1 MKLLLILATSLLG
14 LSDVFSQIIAKID
27 TNLRLFPDDDENFET
42 RFFYVQLNHQA
53 APLATANFMLLAGLE
68 DEIWLGNVGE
78 LLPAPHLPYSP
89 IRPGRGYTRTG
100 RLPLNIVFQEAN
112 PGVPGDVDKYVIRQ
126 NTTVFGIVSTTPSGD
141 VYKSLTGASRLEIRR
156 DPIANRFY
164 IVINHDRT
172 WLDSRFFA
180 VRSDP
185 MYQNIP
191 VTKIEPGL
199 RLISGSFSNRLTDG
213 PGYTFPDELTT
224 GSGTGYPWRSDFNNG
239 WALAMDSPGLNAN
252 GSRFFFT
259 GQPTAQNNAT
269 LTEWNR
275 RYTSFGTV
283 LIDGGGRNVVQDILN
298 FSTTEDGSPQGSV
311 QIKNI
316 TFLRLGG
323 NEVGFFPHLLLDKL
337 PEELS
342 GEQLSIERVG
352 FNSYFLNSPPSPNS
366 QRVFLSAPDLQSQ
379 PVVFS
384 TFTKPFDFT
393 TPRENI
399 TTIVRTHPRYFFR
412 SFTARLKDWPAQDF
426 DFSDIQ
432 ITCVYVTPT
441 GGTSGFIQFTFAEAP
456 SAAQEGTFGTYFI
469 QLPARTVDTGQGL
482 VVYPAVT
489 RSGTFNSQMIDDENP
504 NRVRLLLDPPN
515 AASPDEPFMPFDQF
529 ILEMDYRRAFSLESR
544 RSRFTAISSSDPFS
558 SISGYWFKSSQ

>member
-1 MKLLLILATSLLG
+1 MKLLIILAVSLLG
-14 LSDVFSQIIAKID
+14 LSDTFSQIIAKID
-27 TNLRLFPDDDENFET
+27 TNLRLFPDDDDNFET

-68 DEIWLGNVGE
+68 DEIWLGTVGE
-78 LLPAPHLPYSP
+78 TLPAPHLPFSP
-89 IRPGRGYTRTG
+89 IRPGRGYTRDG
-100 RLPLNIVFQEAN
+100 RLPLNIVFQEAT

-126 NTTVFGIVSTTPSGD
+126 NTTVFGIVSTVPFGN
-141 VYKSLTGASRLEIRR
+141 VYKSLTGASRLEIRK

-180 VRSDP
+180 VRTDP
-185 MYQNIP
+185 MYRNIP

-199 RLISGSFSNRLTDG
+199 RFISGSFSNRITDG

-224 GSGTGYPWRSDFNNG
+224 GTGTGYPWRNDFNNG

-269 LTEWNR
+269 LTKWNR

-298 FSTTEDGSPQGSV
+298 STTSEDGSPQGSI
-311 QIKNI
+311 QITNI

-323 NEVGFFPHLLLDKL
+323 NEVGFFPHLLLDQL

-342 GEQLSIERVG
+342 GEQLEIERIG
-352 FNSYFLNSPPSPNS
+352 FNSYFLNSPPSPGS
-366 QRVFLSAPDLQSQ
+366 QRVFLSSRDLQSP

-384 TFTKPFDFT
+384 TFTKPLDFT
-393 TPRENI
+393 QPRENI
-399 TTIVRTHPRYFFR
+399 SSIVQTHPQYYFR

-426 DFSDIQ
+426 DFSSTQ
-432 ITCVYVTPT
+432 ITCAHVTSA
-441 GGTSGFIQFTFAEAP
+441 GAVSGYIQFTFAEAP
-456 SAAQEGTFGTYFI
+456 SADQEGTFGTYLI
-469 QLPARTVDTGQGL
+469 NLPARTVDTGQGL
-482 VVYPAVT
+482 VVYPRVIS
-489 RSGTFNSQMIDDENP
+489 SGTFNSELIDYENP
-504 NRVRLLLDPPN
+504 QRVRLLLDPPD
-515 AASPDEPFMPFDQF
+515 AANPNEPFMPFDQF

-544 RSRFTAISSSDPFS
+544 RSRYTAISSSDPFN
-558 SISGYWFKSSQ
+558 SISGYWFKSN